1 MTREDVKEILPILQA
16 YAEGKQIQFQSIEGK
31 WDDFTHLSFDCEPSR
46 YRIKPE
52 EEYRPYKDCEEMIDD
67 YKVKHNIVNNEDV
80 MPLIWV
86 KHKASGRKYKYLI
99 ISFDEDNVWIADVG
113 WKDMQDLFDDYK
125 YLDGSPI
132 GKKEE

>member
-1 MTREDVKEILPILQA
+1 MNRNRCKELLPIMQA
-16 YAEGKQIQFQSIEGK
+16 FAEGKTIQCKDVE
-31 WDDFTHLSFDCEPSR
+31 DDDWKDIKYPTFNDAYVN

-86 KHKASGRKYKYLI
+86 KHKQTGKRQLLTSFGKTNVDMSDVNGTFIKELYK
-99 ISFDEDNVWIADVG
+99 
-113 WKDMQDLFDDYK
+113 DYE

-132 GKKEE
+132 GVKN